1 VPGVLARVDA
11 LVGEH
16 GLNVDGQVLATRGEF
31 GYVVTDVNQ
40 GMAAALLASLR
51 ALQETVRLTTL
62 SPRS

>member
-1 VPGVLARVDA
+1 
-11 LVGEH
+11 
-16 GLNVDGQVLATRGEF
+16 VDGQVLATRGEF